1 VTLSSAGSTP
11 TSGPFSW
18 TQIMNPGDPSVNLA
32 NASTANA
39 TFTAPT
45 VAASTNLTFQLSVG
59 GNNSTTP
66 ATATVTVPIASPA
79 APAPPSVNASSA
91 PANPVA
97 SGTKVTLS
105 ASGVDPAGGTLTYT
119 WVAPQGITLTPGN
132 GNGSQQTFL
141 APTVPA
147 GNAPNTLTFAVTA
160 KSSVSGLTAVGNVS
174 VIVNPIQD
182 VVTITSAV
190 YRTSKGSLQVNV
202 TDITSGIKLTCTL
215 DLINPATGKPWT
227 AVMGPTSPPVQGN
240 YTVTFTGINQP
251 TKVTVT
257 SSAGGS
263 ASTSVTRVR

>member
-1 VTLSSAGSTP
+1 
-11 TSGPFSW
+11 
-18 TQIMNPGDPSVNLA
+18 MNPGDPSVNLA
-32 NASTANA
+32 NASTATA

-45 VAASTNLTFQLSVG
+45 VAANTNLTFQLSVG
-59 GNNSTTP
+59 GSNSTTP
-66 ATATVTVPIASPA
+66 ATATVTVPIAPPA
-79 APAPPSVNASSA
+79 APAPPSVNASSS

-160 KSSVSGLTAVGNVS
+160 KSSASGLTAVGNVS
-174 VIVNPIQD
+174 VVVNPIQE

-202 TDITSGIKLTCTL
+202 TDITPGIKLTCTL

-227 AVMGPTSPPVQGN
+227 AVLGPTNPPVQGN

-263 ASTSVTRVR
+263 ASTPVTRVR

>member
-1 VTLSSAGSTP
+1 
-11 TSGPFSW
+11 
-18 TQIMNPGDPSVNLA
+18 
-32 NASTANA
+32 
-39 TFTAPT
+39 
-45 VAASTNLTFQLSVG
+45 
-59 GNNSTTP
+59 
-66 ATATVTVPIASPA
+66 
-79 APAPPSVNASSA
+79 VNASSA
-91 PANPVA
+91 PTNPVA

-119 WVAPQGITLTPGN
+119 WVAPQGITLTAAN

-147 GNAPNTLTFAVTA
+147 GNAPNTLSFAVTA
-160 KSSVSGLTAVGNVS
+160 KSSTSGLTAVGNVS
-174 VIVNPIQD
+174 VVVNPIQD

-202 TDITSGIKLTCTL
+202 TDITPGIKLTCTL

-227 AVMGPTSPPVQGN
+227 AVLGPTNPPVQGN

-263 ASTSVTRVR
+263 ASTPVTRVR